1 VGVMVKPN
9 QSDGADLVRQWVQV
23 CKIEDVP
30 EGRVMGFEVTACPV
44 AIYNLGGRIFST
56 DGLCTHAKVSL
67 SKGRIIGRSVECP
80 LHVACFDIESGKGL
94 GAPITRDLQT
104 YQVAI
109 MNGYILISMPVPADS
124 L

>member
-1 VGVMVKPN
+1 MGVMVKPN
-9 QSDGADLVRQWVQV
+9 QSDGAGLVRQWVQV

-80 LHVACFDIESGKGL
+80 LHVACFDIES
-94 GAPITRDLQT
+94 DLQT